1 VDDMSVR
8 TQQSLTGY
16 IASDPQLT
24 FTSRGEARFYARVG
38 QEQFRRLDDGTF
50 EKAGVEYTDLVQYRT
65 AAERAYEQFRKG
77 DSFIAEGYIHQYDQ
91 TQPDGT
97 TAPREEFVA
106 KKLGH
111 DAARTTYAVD
121 RAPRSGRDQGVEQ
134 PADRSIG
141 APADRRTVAPSAG
154 APVAL

>member
-1 VDDMSVR
+1 MSVR

-24 FTSRGEARFYARVG
+24 FTSHGDARFYARVG

-50 EKAGVEYTDLVQYRT
+50 EKTGVEYTDMVQYRK

-77 DSFIAEGYIHQYDQ
+77 DNFVAEGYTHEYDQ
-91 TQPDGT
+91 PQPDGT
-97 TAPREEFVA
+97 VEHREEFVA

-111 DAARTTYAVD
+111 DTARTTYAVD
-121 RAPRSGRDQGVEQ
+121 RTPHHEEGPGHDPRVWHKQEQ
-134 PADRSIG
+134 NPLADGSPL
-141 APADRRTVAPSAG
+141 AKA
-154 APVAL
+154 ALANWGL

>member
-38 QEQFRRLDDGTF
+38 QEQFRRLDDGNF
-50 EKAGVEYTDLVQYRT
+50 EKTGVEYTDMVQYRT
-65 AAERAYEQFRKG
+65 AAERAYEQFRRG
-77 DSFIAEGYIHQYDQ
+77 DSFVAEGYTHDYEQ

-97 TAPREEFVA
+97 VELREEFVA

-121 RAPRSGRDQGVEQ
+121 RAPRRDQGVEQ
-134 PADRSIG
+134 ATDRSLEAATQRRT
-141 APADRRTVAPSAG
+141 APASAG
-154 APVAL
+154 AAVSL